1 MFALLLV
8 IFINFV
14 GIGALI
20 PILPFTVVDTQLA
33 RPK

>member
-8 IFINFV
+8 VFVNFV
-14 GIGALI
+14 AMGAVI
-20 PILPFTVVDTQLA
+20 PILPFTDVDTQLA